1 MVKAIPGSWLAIL
14 VTVAIG
20 QPAPVVRDHRETPGA
35 AAQWTIDGGPVDSL
49 SFHRLF
55 NAGRRRHLALPS
67 PDRLVWEETRPGMG
81 RVFFEN
87 CTRPGETIYSS
98 DRVAVR
104 FGSTFV
110 TPGPGA
116 APLVAADGRACDFRL
131 VPSARGFVAA
141 GSGDRTFAIYSISAN
156 RYLVYRA
163 VPTPVGVPAALTLR
177 WQATSTGRPPG
188 NVAARADFVA
198 EDLFFTASSA
208 ADPKPTVY
216 LTIRNI
222 GTVASSASQREM
234 KIRVRGQEKIF
245 VVLRPVAPGATLR
258 NPLRFDGVIGHCEHV
273 PIELDTRDGLKFQVG
288 QGAFPN
294 DEVFAN
300 DRKTLRARDTRAA
313 EHAPPGR
320 VVGINCAPD
329 RVIR

>member
-1 MVKAIPGSWLAIL
+1 MEKAIPGSWLAIL
-14 VTVAIG
+14 VAVAIG
-20 QPAPVVRDHRETPGA
+20 QPAVRDHRETPGA
-35 AAQWTIDGGPVDSL
+35 AAQWTIDGGPVGSL
-49 SFHRLF
+49 NFHRLF
-55 NAGRRRHLALPS
+55 NAERRRHLALPS

-110 TPGPGA
+110 TPGPRA
-116 APLVAADGRACDFRL
+116 APLVAADGRACTFRL
-131 VPSARGFVAA
+131 VPSARGLVPA
-141 GSGDRTFAIYSISAN
+141 GSGDRKFAIYSISAN
-156 RYLVYRA
+156 RYLVYRSVA
-163 VPTPVGVPAALTLR
+163 SPFGVPAALTLR
-177 WQATSTGRPPG
+177 WEPTSSGRPPG
-188 NVAARADFVA
+188 DVAARADFVA

-208 ADPKPTVY
+208 SDPKPTVY
-216 LTIRNI
+216 LTIRNV
-222 GTVASSASQREM
+222 GSVPSSASQREM
-234 KIRVRGQEKIF
+234 KIRVRGQERDF
-245 VVLRPVAPGATLR
+245 LVLHPVAPGATLR
-258 NPLRFDGVIGHCEHV
+258 NPLRFDGVIGHCEQV

-294 DEVFAN
+294 DDVFAN
-300 DRKTLRARDTRAA
+300 DRRTLRARDTRAA
-313 EHAPPGR
+313 EHAQPGR